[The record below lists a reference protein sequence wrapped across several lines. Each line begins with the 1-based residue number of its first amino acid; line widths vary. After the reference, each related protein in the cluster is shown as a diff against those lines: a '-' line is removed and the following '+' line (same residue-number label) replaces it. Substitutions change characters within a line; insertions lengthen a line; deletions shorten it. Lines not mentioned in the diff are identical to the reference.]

1 MVGIL
6 PELKNNALRGSRKI
20 VNIRLKI
27 FQDSLITKLDVVL
40 HVELN
45 KELHIVWN
53 RHLNTA
59 FVMPFSWL

>member
-1 MVGIL
+1 MVGML
-6 PELKNNALRGSRKI
+6 HEMKNNALRGSRKI

-27 FQDSLITKLDVVL
+27 FQDPLITKLDVVL

-53 RHLNTA
+53 RKLNTA